1 MPGSIRRK
9 CHLADLI
16 ISILTPLIVSMGASA
31 ADVANYVH
39 AVEPQINV
47 IAIALGILVLILILA
62 HWLAKKGSRYV
73 IRWTAVVAWLLVV
86 VISANSMIKGPLYS
100 ILTNVTSAPKA
111 EFSEDIVANS
121 REVIGDVG
129 EEGIVLVKNNG
140 LLPLKDTTNLNVFG
154 WASCFPVYSGTG
166 SASAGDA
173 GPAISTM
180 ASLRNAGFS
189 SNGDLMKLYLNYS

>member
-1 MPGSIRRK
+1 M
-9 CHLADLI
+9 ADLI

-86 VISANSMIKGPLYS
+86 VISANSMIKARS
-100 ILTNVTSAPKA
+100 IPS
-111 EFSEDIVANS
+111 
-121 REVIGDVG
+121 
-129 EEGIVLVKNNG
+129 
-140 LLPLKDTTNLNVFG
+140 
-154 WASCFPVYSGTG
+154 
-166 SASAGDA
+166 
-173 GPAISTM
+173 
-180 ASLRNAGFS
+180 
-189 SNGDLMKLYLNYS
+189 